1 MDKTRKKL
9 DDLTVR
15 TMTTIHRREGFP
27 GQHHVVLPPSVIRR
41 AMQNPLLR
49 GLMPTD
55 AGFYPH
61 ADGHFVDRDGGAA
74 GAVLLVCTA
83 GSGFVRWK
91 GRQQEVTAGGV
102 VLLPPSEAHVY
113 GADDS
118 DPWTLEW
125 AHFTGG
131 EVALWREAILGER
144 PDSACL
150 DLPPRMSATLGV
162 ARVHER
168 LEVGYD
174 EPQLLAASAALRW
187 SLAEL
192 SRLRHLPGNP
202 PTLIEAIESTA
213 AWMREHLDQRFTL
226 PDLAARARLSPSHF
240 SVVFRRRFG
249 YAPVDWLI
257 RQRIQR
263 ACHHLDAT
271 DDKVEV
277 VGRSVGFQDPYYFS
291 RAFRRVM
298 GVSPRRYRATI
309 KG

>member
-1 MDKTRKKL
+1 MR
-9 DDLTVR
+9 
-15 TMTTIHRREGFP
+15 RREGFP

-41 AMQNPLLR
+41 ALRHPLLR

-55 AGFYPH
+55 AGLYPR
-61 ADGHFVDRDGGAA
+61 ADGHFVERARGAT

-83 GSGFVRWK
+83 GAGWVRWQ
-91 GRQQEVTAGGV
+91 GRLRNLTAGGV
-102 VLLPPSEAHVY
+102 ALLPPREEHAY
-113 GADDS
+113 GAQET

-125 AHFTGG
+125 AHFTGD
-131 EVALWREAILGER
+131 EVGLWRETILGPR
-144 PDSACL
+144 PDSTCL
-150 DLPPRMSATLGV
+150 DLPPRLVCALGV

-192 SRLRHLPGNP
+192 SRLRHLPRNP
-202 PTLIEAIESTA
+202 PTLLEAVEATA
-213 AWMREHLDQRFTL
+213 QWMREHLDQRMG
-226 PDLAARARLSPSHF
+226 LAELSARARLSPSHF

-249 YAPVDWLI
+249 YAPIDWLL
-257 RQRIQR
+257 RQRVQR
-263 ACHHLDAT
+263 ACHQLDTT

-277 VGRSVGFQDPYYFS
+277 IGRSVGFSDPYYFS
-291 RAFRRVM
+291 RVFRQVM
-298 GVSPRRYRATI
+298 GASPRTYRATV